1 MRASIRLA
9 SFFALRLPALEARTA
24 MNLTGYRAEIKVN
37 ASALPRFPA
46 PTMLTDKRRSE
57 GDFWDTAGRIAD
69 VSAGRD
75 AVRLPYIGSMPTKK
89 RSTQPKPA
97 RPTGKKRL
105 EVLSSKVVYKGKVF
119 QVTSDKVREPNGV
132 TATRDVIRHSGSV
145 VILPVDE
152 TGDEPRVLLERQYR
166 YAAQQYLWEL
176 PAGRIDPGESA
187 LAGAKRELIE
197 ETGYRAKQW
206 KKALVFYA
214 SPGFLDETMT
224 IFLARDLTLGE
235 PQPEADESI
244 ECHLVPLSQAIDM
257 IMIGEI
263 HDGKA
268 IAGVLWLAESLRRG
282 DL

>member
-1 MRASIRLA
+1 
-9 SFFALRLPALEARTA
+9 
-24 MNLTGYRAEIKVN
+24 
-37 ASALPRFPA
+37 
-46 PTMLTDKRRSE
+46 
-57 GDFWDTAGRIAD
+57 
-69 VSAGRD
+69 
-75 AVRLPYIGSMPTKK
+75 MPTKK
-89 RSTQPKPA
+89 RSVQSKSGKQ
-97 RPTGKKRL
+97 TGKKRL
-105 EVLSSKVVYKGKVF
+105 EVLASKVVYKGKVF
-119 QVTSDKVREPNGV
+119 QVTSDKIKEPNGV

-152 TGDEPRVLLERQYR
+152 RESEPRVLLERQYR

-206 KKALVFYA
+206 NKALVFYA

-235 PQPEADESI
+235 AEPEEDESI

-257 IMIGEI
+257 VLTGKIR
-263 HDGKA
+263 DGKA
-268 IAGVLWLAESLRRG
+268 IAGVLWLSESLRRG